1 MKSMGGWW
9 LLLSLLL
16 VPGLAPARPVPEA
29 ADAAP
34 ETHVRGEF
42 RFQVAPPPAFVQ
54 VREVP
59 ATWANASPDD
69 RWRNWLVDSQFDLR
83 KGGYVDYTDLAYE
96 ATTSALVGSAARHS
110 IEFSPLYQTL
120 TLHRVQLRRDGTW
133 QDRLDPEKI
142 SLARREAGFEED
154 LSDGVVTAL
163 VVLEDVQPGDVVR
176 VSYTID
182 GNNPV
187 MAGSVANVFNMAW
200 NAPILVRGGRVLFDR
215 DDRVSI
221 RQEGIDLDIKP
232 RKVDGGLEVAFE
244 RRDVAAIIAPDDS
257 PEWHAMY
264 PRIQVAR
271 ERSWGDVVAWA
282 EPLYPP
288 VSALPDELEQRLAQ
302 WRALDGP
309 FRQAGAVLQAMQE
322 EIRYFGVEMGDNTH
336 RPNPPGLV
344 WARRYGDC
352 KDKAYLSV
360 LLLRRL
366 GLDAEPALVSTRI
379 GRRLDRQLPAAT
391 AFNHVIVRLRID
403 GKSYW
408 LDPTLTG
415 QRGDVRALD
424 VSEYGLALP
433 IAAGADAL
441 VKIDAPAQAASGIE
455 IVERFT
461 PGSDGASAELR
472 VQTTY
477 RGERANLLRRQL
489 QRRRLDRMAE
499 DFAEYYRKRY
509 GALEVATPLAMAEDA
524 EKNTLTLSE
533 HYRLP
538 EALSQVGNER
548 TLESYAE
555 SVSGY
560 AVLPSVIERTA
571 PIALARPASVRHEV
585 RVALPE
591 GWVLSNLPG
600 EVTAG
605 GGPATYKRTLAQ
617 QDGEVRLVHEFK
629 NALDHVEGEQVPE
642 YIGGVREI
650 RDHLGLRLVFG
661 LPAPIKS
668 SERDQRLRDLLR
680 GALEPTPNPTPR
692 QD

>member
-1 MKSMGGWW
+1 MKSMGRC
-9 LLLSLLL
+9 LLLLLAFTPGL
-16 VPGLAPARPVPEA
+16 VPARQVAEA
-29 ADAAP
+29 AEPAVAT
-34 ETHVRGEF
+34 THVRGEF
-42 RFQVAPPPAFVQ
+42 RFQVAPPPAFVE

-59 ATWANASPDD
+59 AAWTPTGQDD
-69 RWRNWLVDSQFDLR
+69 RWRNWLVDGQIDLR
-83 KGGYVDYTDLAYE
+83 GGGSVEYTDLAYE

-110 IEFSPLYQTL
+110 IEFSPLFQTL
-120 TLHRVQLRRDGTW
+120 TLHRVELRRDGRW

-154 LSDGVVTAL
+154 LADGVVTAL

-182 GNNPV
+182 GDNPV
-187 MAGSVANVFNMAW
+187 MAGSIASVFNMAW
-200 NAPILVRGGRVLFDR
+200 NSPILVRSGRVLFDR
-215 DDRVSI
+215 DDRVAI
-221 RQEGIDLDIKP
+221 RQDGIDLDLKP
-232 RKVDGGLEVAFE
+232 RKFPDRQEVAFE
-244 RRDVAAIIAPDDS
+244 QRGVAAITEPDDAPS
-257 PEWHAMY
+257 WYARY
-264 PRIQVAR
+264 PRIQVSR

-282 EPLYPP
+282 EPLYP
-288 VSALPDELEQRLAQ
+288 AQAELPAELEQRLAQ
-302 WRALDGP
+302 WRQLDDP

-322 EIRYFGVEMGDNTH
+322 EVRYFGVEMGDNTH

-366 GLDAEPALVSTRI
+366 GLEAEPALVSTRI
-379 GRRLDRQLPAAT
+379 GRRLDRQLPAAS
-391 AFNHVIVRLRID
+391 AFNHVIVRLRVD

-424 VSEYGLALP
+424 VSDYGLALP
-433 IAAGADAL
+433 VVAGVDRLVPVEAPEKAD
-441 VKIDAPAQAASGIE
+441 SGVE

-461 PGSDGASAELR
+461 PGADGASAELR
-472 VQTTY
+472 VQTVY

-489 QRRRLDRMAE
+489 QRRRLDRMAD

-509 GALEVATPLAMAEDA
+509 GVVDVATPVAMAEDP
-524 EKNTLTLSE
+524 EKNILTLSE

-538 EALSQVGNER
+538 EALDTVGNER

-600 EVTAG
+600 EVEAR
-605 GGPATYKRTLAQ
+605 GGPAKYRRTLSQAE
-617 QDGEVRLVHEFK
+617 GEVRLVHEYE
-629 NALDHVEGEQVPE
+629 NTRDHVDGKQVPE
-642 YIGGVREI
+642 YVGGVREI
-650 RDHLGLRLVFG
+650 RDHLGIRLVFG
-661 LPAPIKS
+661 LPAPVKS

-680 GALEPTPNPTPR
+680 GALEPSPNPTPSK
-692 QD
+692 D